1 MTCGGSTWAA
11 TLMFEAD
18 VFDYAF
24 KGSLNGPLVS
34 DLVQLSVMS

>member
-1 MTCGGSTWAA
+1 MVEVRGSTA
-11 TLMFEAD
+11 TVMFEAD
-18 VFDYAF
+18 VFDYTC